1 MPFLRTVFTTAFLA
15 TAFLAGGLAAAQAQ
29 ATPSPHQ
36 IQAQIAAGQN
46 ATALSELQTVLQA
59 HPDSGIAWYLSAEA
73 QDASGNEDA
82 ARAALAKAQQYAPGL
97 PFANQND
104 VAALQAHLAA
114 PAARSGFGVSPMLI
128 IGALVLLFIVFRLF
142 SRARRAVPVYQDGFA
157 PGYGNRPQ
165 YPYGQGG
172 GQGGGMPYGPG
183 GAPGGGLGSAL
194 LGGLAAGA
202 GIAAGERIID
212 DMTGGN
218 RNDGGFGLGGNGLG
232 GDGLGGNFD
241 PSPVPDRDDGLQ
253 GSPGWDAGGSG
264 SDNSGGSDSSD
275 SW

>member
-1 MPFLRTVFTTAFLA
+1 MRTMTLFFA
-15 TAFLAGGLAAAQAQ
+15 TAFLAASIATAHAQ

-59 HPDSGIAWYLSAEA
+59 HPDSGVAWYLSAEA
-73 QDASGNEDA
+73 QDASGNTDA

-104 VAALQAHLAA
+104 VAALQAHLASPATA
-114 PAARSGFGVSPMLI
+114 PRAGSGISPIFLVL
-128 IGALVLLFIVFRLF
+128 GALVVLFIVFRLF
-142 SRARRAVPVYQDGFA
+142 SRARRNAGYQNGFR
-157 PGYGNRPQ
+157 PGYPAPPQ
-165 YPYGQGG
+165 YPPYGP
-172 GQGGGMPYGPG
+172 GGMPYGPG
-183 GAPGGGLGSAL
+183 GGVAGSGLGGAL

-212 DMTGGN
+212 DVMGGN
-218 RNDGGFGLGGNGLG
+218 RDNTGFGQ
-232 GDGLGGNFD
+232 GGNFD
-241 PSPVPDRDDGLQ
+241 PAPPVPDRDDGLQ
-253 GSPGWDAGGSG
+253 GSPGWDDSSSG
-264 SDNSGGSDSSD
+264 FDNSGGSDSND